1 VLVHNHLRCTRHSLE
16 FRLEEHL
23 GLVSGYIRLW
33 IKKAFDCLM
42 LCNARHKVEREL
54 DVELYGMDD
63 DRELMARRNARH
75 EALRMAKLTVR
86 CREFTRRFTR
96 HRSIVLMSSLY

>member
-1 VLVHNHLRCTRHSLE
+1 LKSILDLLVVIFVFGLRKHLIASCY
-16 FRLEEHL
+16 
-23 GLVSGYIRLW
+23 V
-33 IKKAFDCLM
+33 
-42 LCNARHKVEREL
+42 RHKVEREL